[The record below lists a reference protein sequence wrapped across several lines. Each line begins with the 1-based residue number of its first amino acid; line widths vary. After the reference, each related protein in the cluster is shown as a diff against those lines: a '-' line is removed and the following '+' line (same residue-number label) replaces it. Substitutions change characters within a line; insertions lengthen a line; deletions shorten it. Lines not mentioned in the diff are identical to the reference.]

1 MSKQKSPYLLKV
13 FSGSNKGAK
22 IHLKIG
28 THTIGNA
35 SNCEIIF
42 QDKHIAP
49 QHIKLIVT
57 DKDVTVSP
65 LAKPVFIVGKDI
77 GQHDIKLLPYQVVTL
92 GNINF
97 SVGSTTGKWPPIKR
111 PKLQNSATQSRKI
124 KQQAAQKKSS
134 FWKYIIGGL
143 AILLLANTLYFTPS
157 ISNIL
162 SFVGA
167 KKTVAI
173 QTQETINAL
182 GLSGLNIE
190 NVKNKTR
197 ITGYVKDR
205 QEKQIL
211 LNKIANLDKPIT
223 HRVWIAQDL
232 IEHANYISTSYGES
246 DIRFTMEK
254 YGELTAQGYV
264 KNASNWNS
272 ARQSILSD
280 IDGIKNIQD
289 VGVDSLQ
296 QQLEKFQ
303 VYLKKESFAK
313 RVSLSIKGG
322 KITVSGELTDAEISR
337 WKKAKDRFFTKHGN
351 IPNLV
356 ENLQSPRSRFKL
368 AIRGVSVGKV
378 PFITSKDDKKYLVGS
393 HLGEGYYV
401 KSITSDKILLR
412 HNDIEIPV
420 YFGKGDNDNAT
431 NE

>member
-1 MSKQKSPYLLKV
+1 MSKQEKTYLLKV

-28 THTIGNA
+28 THVIGNA
-35 SNCEIIF
+35 SDCEIIF

-97 SVGSTTGKWPPIKR
+97 SIGSVTEKWPPIKR
-111 PKLQNSATQSRKI
+111 PKLQHPATQGRK
-124 KQQAAQKKSS
+124 KEQQANQKKSS
-134 FWKYIIGGL
+134 FGKYIAGGL

-157 ISNIL
+157 IL
-162 SFVGA
+162 SFIGA

-197 ITGYVKDR
+197 ITGYVKNR

-232 IEHANYISTSYGES
+232 IEHANYISTSYGET
-246 DIRFTMEK
+246 DIHFSMEK

-280 IDGIKNIQD
+280 IDGIKDIQD
-289 VGVDSLQ
+289 SDVDSLQ
-296 QQLEKFQ
+296 QQLEKFRT
-303 VYLKKESFAK
+303 YLEKESFAK
-313 RVSLSIKGG
+313 RVSLSIQEG
-322 KITVSGELTDAEISR
+322 KITVSGELTDTEISR
-337 WKKAKDRFFTKHGN
+337 WGKTRDQFFTKHGS
-351 IPNLV
+351 IPDLV

-401 KSITSDKILLR
+401 KSITSDRILLR

-420 YFGKGDNDNAT
+420 YFGKGDNENVT